1 MDWLVPLVIAE
12 AALIWFAIKTY
23 VDSTAKDG
31 EIERLREKVAIK
43 DEKIAELKEF
53 IKDSK

>member
-1 MDWLVPLVIAE
+1 MDWITPIVIAE

-23 VDSTAKDG
+23 IDYKAAMG
-31 EIERLREKVAIK
+31 ENARK

>member
-1 MDWLVPLVIAE
+1 MEWIAPLLITE

-23 VDSTAKDG
+23 IDYKDALS
-31 EIERLREKVAIK
+31 ENDRLK
-43 DEKIAELKEF
+43 EKITELKEF